1 MSKCLWVDLTTALCR
16 THFTKENE
24 GCMPQSNVNY
34 YGEPVCTANH
44 KCGIRYNLGTIRC
57 ILCYSYRAHCPGAAK

>member
-1 MSKCLWVDLTTALCR
+1 
-16 THFTKENE
+16 
-24 GCMPQSNVNY
+24 MPQSNVNY